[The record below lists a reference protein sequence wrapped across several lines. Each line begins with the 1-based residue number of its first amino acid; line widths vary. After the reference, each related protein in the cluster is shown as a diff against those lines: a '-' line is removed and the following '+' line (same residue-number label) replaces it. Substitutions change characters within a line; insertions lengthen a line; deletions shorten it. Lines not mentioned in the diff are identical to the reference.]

1 MRKVTEADFRRQEF
15 RDANVEDYE
24 LREDGEVVRKD
35 RWEMGMRRIQ
45 RLILPNAKEFE
56 VDEVIDAV
64 QRMISDCRDN

>member
-1 MRKVTEADFRRQEF
+1 MREVTEADFRRQEF